1 MQTNL
6 TININ
11 GPNERQNTDT
21 TTVPSMIILLNEN
34 VLQEN
39 LPSENIHTVL
49 YIQSNLSYV
58 TFLRNSEIWSHDMKY
73 TVKGNRN

>member
-1 MQTNL
+1 MYLSERDDSSLQAFRLSAQIKQFLSLTNL

-21 TTVPSMIILLNEN
+21 TTVPSIIILLNEN

-39 LPSENIHTVL
+39 LPSENI
-49 YIQSNLSYV
+49 
-58 TFLRNSEIWSHDMKY
+58 RK
-73 TVKGNRN
+73 